1 MTIVQHL
8 IVDEFGAFVGKH
20 SERILVTKGD
30 QKIAQA
36 PLIHLESILIASQGV
51 SLSSDAIRECTQRG
65 IPIFFVSG
73 SGSPYASL
81 YSAGLTG
88 TIATRRAQLRACETT
103 LGLDVALAFGWG
115 KLTNQANLLKYIA
128 KYRKETQPDLYEELR
143 RTALEI
149 EDQSFELAQY
159 RSLPEFREG
168 ALTVEAVRD
177 QLLGIEGRAAERY
190 WSAVVQVLP
199 EKYAFRGRL
208 RRGAADP
215 VNSALNYGY
224 GILYGQVERCLVLAG
239 LDPYAGFLHTDRPGK
254 PSMTLDFIEEFRAVV
269 VDRTVFGMAN
279 RGIPFEQDQDF
290 RLTQPFRRQLAEAVL
305 KRLDTPVDYEGKRH
319 PLRSVMQIQAR
330 HLAACLRGDRP
341 AYEPFVMS
349 W

>member
-1 MTIVQHL
+1 MTIIQHL
-8 IVDEFGAFVGKH
+8 IVDQFGAFIGKH

-36 PLIHLESILIASQGV
+36 PLIHLESILVAAQGV
-51 SLSSDAIRECTQRG
+51 SLSADAIRECTERG

-88 TIATRRAQLRACETT
+88 TIATRRAQLRAYDTT
-103 LGLDVALAFGWG
+103 LGLDLVLSLAAG

-149 EDQSFELAQY
+149 EDHINELTSY
-159 RSLPEFREG
+159 RCLPEFREG
-168 ALTVEAVRD
+168 SLTVETVRD

-199 EKYAFRGRL
+199 EKYGFRGRL

-224 GILYGQVERCLVLAG
+224 GILYGQIERCLVLAG

-254 PSMTLDFIEEFRAVV
+254 PSLTLDFIEEFRAVI
-269 VDRTVFGMAN
+269 VDRVVFGMAN
-279 RGIPFEQDQDF
+279 RSIPFEQDQDF
-290 RLTQPFRRQLAEAVL
+290 RLTQPFRRQLAEAIL
-305 KRLDTPVDYEGKRH
+305 NRLESPAEYEGKRH
-319 PLRSVMQIQAR
+319 LLRNIIQMQAR
-330 HLAACLRGDRP
+330 RLAACLRGERDD
-341 AYEPFVMS
+341 YVPFAMP

>member
-8 IVDEFGAFVGKH
+8 IVDQFGAFIGKH
-20 SERILVTKGD
+20 SERILVTKGE

-36 PLIHLESILIASQGV
+36 PLIHLESILIAAQGV

-73 SGSPYASL
+73 SGTPYASL

-88 TIATRRAQLRACETT
+88 TIATRRAQLRAYETT
-103 LGLDVALAFGWG
+103 LGLDVVLAFGTG
-115 KLTNQANLLKYIA
+115 KLANQANLLKYIA

-143 RTALEI
+143 RTAQEI
-149 EDQSFELAQY
+149 EDQILELDQY
-159 RSLPEFREG
+159 RRLPEFREG
-168 ALTVEAVRD
+168 TLTVEAVRD
-177 QLLGIEGRAAERY
+177 QLLGIEGRAAEHY
-190 WSAVVQVLP
+190 WSAIVQTLP

-215 VNSALNYGY
+215 VNAALNYGY

-269 VDRTVFGMAN
+269 VDRTVFSMAN
-279 RGIPFEQDQDF
+279 RNIPFEQDEDS
-290 RLTQPFRRQLAEAVL
+290 RLSQPFRRQLAEAIL
-305 KRLDTPVDYEGKRH
+305 NRLESPAEYEGKRH
-319 PLRSVMQIQAR
+319 SLRNIMQMQAR

-341 AYEPFVMS
+341 DYSPFQMS

>member
-1 MTIVQHL
+1 MTIIQHL
-8 IVDEFGAFVGKH
+8 IVDQFGAFIGKH
-20 SERILVTKGD
+20 SQRILVTKGD
-30 QKIAQA
+30 QKLAQA
-36 PLIHLESILIASQGV
+36 PLIHLESILITAHGV

-65 IPIFFVSG
+65 IPIYFVSG
-73 SGSPYASL
+73 SGTPYASL

-103 LGLDVALAFGWG
+103 LGLDVVLAFGCG
-115 KLTNQANLLKYIA
+115 KLSNQANLLKYIA
-128 KYRKETQPDLYEELR
+128 KSRKDSQPELYEELR
-143 RTALEI
+143 RTAAEI
-149 EDQSFELAQY
+149 EDGILELAQY

-168 ALTVEAVRD
+168 SLTVDAVRD

-190 WSAVVQVLP
+190 WSAVAQVLP
-199 EKYAFRGRL
+199 EKYAFPGRL

-215 VNSALNYGY
+215 VNAALNYAY

-269 VDRTVFGMAN
+269 ADRTVFGMAN
-279 RGIPFEQDQDF
+279 RNIPFEQDQDF

-305 KRLDTPVDYEGKRH
+305 NRLETPLEYEGKRH
-319 PLRSVMQIQAR
+319 PLRHIMQMQAR
-330 HLAACLRGDRP
+330 HLAACLRGDR
-341 AYEPFVMS
+341 ADYTPFIMP